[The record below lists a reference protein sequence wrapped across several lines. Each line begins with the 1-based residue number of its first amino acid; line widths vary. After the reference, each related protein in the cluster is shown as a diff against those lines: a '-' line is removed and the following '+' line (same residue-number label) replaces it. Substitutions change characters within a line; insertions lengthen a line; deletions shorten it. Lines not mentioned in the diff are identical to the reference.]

1 MKKKKNE
8 KKDRK
13 MKKEMKKEMKK
24 MKNEKEIGRRLITK
38 IIRILEQNHRLTADW
53 NPVLT
58 RFCRPD

>member
-13 MKKEMKKEMKK
+13 MKKEMKKMKI
-24 MKNEKEIGRRLITK
+24 EKEIGRRLITK